1 MANEAYRLC
10 RLLPYESSRS
20 FDYLSCFCADNSY
33 EFTQD
38 PEKAFLF
45 HDWNSFVEVACSL
58 WRSQGPMDIV
68 YERVFVLPRR
78 SVSHA

>member
-1 MANEAYRLC
+1 MPLEAYRLC
-10 RLLPYESSRS
+10 RLLPSESASA
-20 FDYLSCFCADNSY
+20 FDYLSCYRADDSY
-33 EFTQD
+33 EFTLD
-38 PEKAFLF
+38 PDKALLF
-45 HDWNSFVEVACSL
+45 RDWNSFVEAACSL